1 MRRTILALTALAT
14 ALSSAPLG
22 AEPLRLAPT
31 SNWNIDYGE
40 DKCSLIRTFG
50 TGDNEILLHIDQ
62 SGTGPFYNLA
72 LSGKQAGRTAGDV
85 MRIAFGPNED
95 ASERSFLVGK
105 PKAPAEPFILMHGI
119 HLAPATRTAEKRGF
133 EVAQIGPERE
143 KAITTLT
150 LAKGLRE
157 TVELQIGP
165 MDAPLAALRTCVA
178 DLVESLKLDPAGIS
192 DIARAPQTK
201 NIRKLV
207 EYIQQRFPARQAANG
222 DDGTVSVRLT
232 VSDKGRVTQCQIAE
246 SDRPA
251 VFDDAACFGF
261 LRMAEFEPAIGT
273 DGKPRYGFWQTRVT
287 YRTN

>member
-1 MRRTILALTALAT
+1 MRLVYPALIALA
-14 ALSSAPLG
+14 AWIAAAPAS
-22 AEPLRLAPT
+22 AEPLRLAPS
-31 SNWNIDYGE
+31 SNWNIDYGA

-50 TGDNEILLHIDQ
+50 TGEDEVILHIDQ
-62 SGTGPFYNLA
+62 SDTGPFYNLA
-72 LSGKQAGRTAGDV
+72 LFGKPAGRTVGDV
-85 MRIAFGPNED
+85 MRIAFGPNEG

-105 PKAPAEPFILMHGI
+105 PKAPARPFILMHGI
-119 HLAPATRTAEKRGF
+119 HLAPAVKTAEKGGF
-133 EVAQIGPERE
+133 EVAEIGAERE

-150 LAKGLRE
+150 LARGLRD

-165 MDAPLAALRTCVA
+165 MDAPLTALRTCVA
-178 DLVESLKLDPAGIS
+178 DLVESLKLDPAGLS
-192 DIARAPQTK
+192 QIAKAPQPK

-207 EYIQQRFPARQAANG
+207 EFIQQRFPARQAANG
-222 DDGTVSVRLT
+222 DDGTVAVRLT
-232 VSDKGRVTQCQIAE
+232 VSDTGRVTQCQIAA

-287 YRTN
+287 YFSN